1 MSSNVLKTED
11 SVYSHSFTDNN
22 GNNVEL
28 SQFRDKLMLLVNVAS
43 NCGFTKQYEGLQT
56 LHEQYGDKG
65 LVVIGFPCN
74 QFGNQEPGSDEEIKE
89 FCQKNY
95 NVTFL
100 MSTKIEVNGE
110 NAHPIYKY
118 LKKFDN
124 KEIGWNFEKF
134 LITPDGEIVK
144 HFSHDFEVEKISV
157 IVDNMN
163 ECSWDND
170 APTNGCK
177 NNEQAV

>member
-1 MSSNVLKTED
+1 MNSNSEIYDL
-11 SVYSHSFTDNN
+11 SFIDNN
-22 GNNVEL
+22 DKAIKL
-28 SQFRDKLMLLVNVAS
+28 SEFAGTPILIVNTAS
-43 NCGFTKQYEGLQT
+43 NCGMTY
-56 LHEQYGDKG
+56 QYGDLQK
-65 LVVIGFPCN
+65 LRQEKHDMALTILAFPCN
-74 QFGNQEPGSDEEIKE
+74 QFGQQEPGTDEEIKT
-89 FCQKNY
+89 FCLLNY
-95 NVTFL
+95 NVTFPI
-100 MSTKIEVNGE
+100 SKKIEVNGE

-163 ECSWDND
+163 ECSWDN
-170 APTNGCK
+170 ATPTNGWK
-177 NNEQAV
+177 NDEQAV